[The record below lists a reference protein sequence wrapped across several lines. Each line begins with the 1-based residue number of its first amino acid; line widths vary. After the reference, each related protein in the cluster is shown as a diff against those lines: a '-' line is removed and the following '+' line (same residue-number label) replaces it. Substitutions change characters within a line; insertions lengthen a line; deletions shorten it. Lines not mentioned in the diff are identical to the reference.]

1 MHRYAFAVCQSVGG
15 NNMEYLIGLL
25 SGVAFLFVFF
35 SGLFVGLRL
44 NKKQK
49 ALVVDEKEKREMN
62 KFNEDFQKVFSY
74 DVAKAIERKKV

>member
-1 MHRYAFAVCQSVGG
+1 
-15 NNMEYLIGLL
+15 MEYLIGLL

-44 NKKQK
+44 NNKQK
-49 ALVVDEKEKREMN
+49 DSVVDERKKFEMN

-74 DVAKAIERKKV
+74 DVAKATERKKV